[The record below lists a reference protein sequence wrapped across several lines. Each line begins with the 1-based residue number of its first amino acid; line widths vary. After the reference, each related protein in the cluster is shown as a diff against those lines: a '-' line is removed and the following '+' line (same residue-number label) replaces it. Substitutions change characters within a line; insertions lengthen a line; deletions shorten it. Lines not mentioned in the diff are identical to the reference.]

1 MKTISWILV
10 VGLCAI
16 GWWTLGGVISRQY
29 QRAEEWV
36 YGARVRLGMVTDL
49 WRRVNDLER
58 NAIHY
63 GDAATIRVVKGDTVT
78 FGRWVEPVAKEEG
91 AK

>member
-1 MKTISWILV
+1 
-10 VGLCAI
+10 
-16 GWWTLGGVISRQY
+16 
-29 QRAEEWV
+29 
-36 YGARVRLGMVTDL
+36 MVTDL